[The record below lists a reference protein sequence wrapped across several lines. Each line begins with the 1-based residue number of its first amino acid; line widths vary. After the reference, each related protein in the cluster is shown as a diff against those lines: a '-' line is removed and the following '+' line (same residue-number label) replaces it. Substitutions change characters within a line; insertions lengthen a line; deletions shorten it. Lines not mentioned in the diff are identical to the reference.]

1 MQRTK
6 QVFWA
11 LTLSL
16 GALSSGATH
25 AQHAHHQRAFPSG
38 AAHPH
43 HAWCANVVVPQSR
56 TFRTLEAAPE
66 LTITSVKADILIVDG
81 LATTTLDI
89 ALANG
94 GAQDTEAELLL
105 PVPEGAVVC
114 HFDFEGAATKP
125 TARVLPR
132 EEARESYDAIVAR
145 LKDPA
150 LLEFA
155 GSSLLRSSVFP
166 VPSGRGQR
174 VRVRYEHLLPS
185 EGGRWDY
192 ELPRSES
199 LATGAPW
206 EVTLEVRSARP
217 IADVYSPTHDL
228 PRVEGDARRVKLTAR
243 PGQPMQPGALRV
255 SVLLAD
261 GPLTTTLFTSADPSG
276 QGGWFLLLAGLGEVP
291 ADLELPPRE
300 VTLVLDRSG
309 SMAGEK
315 FDQAKAAAR
324 QVLEGLAFGEAI
336 QIIDY
341 SNSVERFAPTAVIK
355 SRDTLPALR
364 AYIDGLTVG
373 GGTNLDAALGAAL
386 EAPPTPGRLPV
397 VLFLTDGL
405 PTQGETREVAIR
417 GRIEREN
424 VHKRRVF
431 TFGVGNDVNAPL
443 LDALAVGSRAR
454 ASYVRPN
461 EDVERAVADVFEDL
475 SGPVVTDLEV
485 NVENPDGSANTRL
498 VRDLYPQVLP
508 DLFRGDRLV
517 LVGRYLGAAPARF
530 LVSGRRATTATHWTL
545 DYDFARALPR
555 NGFVKRLWAMR
566 RIAALEDTLRRT
578 GADPSALASLRNDP
592 KYAEIVTEMLEL
604 ATHFGVLT
612 DSTAFLALEGTQ
624 LGERETLVAQ
634 TTQRG
639 LDNASCRTGLDGV
652 AMQQNVAIN
661 RDQAWA
667 NYDNALFAANGV
679 RVANPTVQ
687 TVQGRTF
694 FRRGE
699 RWIDGALALSEGEL
713 APQRSVVFGTP
724 EHSALVAELHEQGC
738 AGTLALQGEILLR
751 HRGETVLVT
760 APEK

>member
-1 MQRTK
+1 MQPTK
-6 QVFWA
+6 RVFWA

-16 GALSSGATH
+16 GALSSNAAS
-25 AQHAHHQRAFPSG
+25 AQRAHHPRPFPSA

-56 TFRTLEAAPE
+56 TFRTLAAAPE
-66 LTITSVKADILIVDG
+66 VTITGVKADILIVDG

-89 ALANG
+89 ALSNG

-114 HFDFEGAATKP
+114 HFDFEGAATQP

-132 EEARESYDAIVAR
+132 EEARASYDSIVAR

-155 GSSLLRSSVFP
+155 GSALLRSSVFP
-166 VPSGRGQR
+166 VPPGSGQR

-199 LATGAPW
+199 LAADVKW
-206 EVTLEVRSARP
+206 DVTLEVRSARP

-228 PRVEGDARRVKLTAR
+228 RCVESGAKRVRLTAL
-243 PGQPMQPGALRV
+243 PGEPMQSGPLSVA
-255 SVLLAD
+255 VLLAD

-276 QGGWFLLLAGLGEVP
+276 QGGWFLLLAGLGELPSGV
-291 ADLELPPRE
+291 ELPPRE

-324 QVLEGLAFGEAI
+324 QVLEGLAFGEAL

-341 SNSVERFAPTAVIK
+341 SNEVERFAPTAVIK

-364 AYIDGLTVG
+364 AYLDGLGVG
-373 GGTNLDAALGAAL
+373 GGTNLDAALKAAL
-386 EAPPTPGRLPV
+386 ESPPTPGRLPV

-417 GRIEREN
+417 ARIEREN
-424 VHKRRVF
+424 VHQRRVF

-443 LDALAVGSRAR
+443 LDALAVDSRGR
-454 ASYVRPN
+454 ATYVRPA
-461 EDVERAVADVFEDL
+461 EDVERAVADVFDDL
-475 SGPVVTDLEV
+475 SGPVVTDLELR
-485 NVENPDGSANTRL
+485 VENPDGSANTRL

-517 LVGRYLGAAPARF
+517 LVGRYLGSAPARF
-530 LVSGRRATTATHWTL
+530 LLSGKRAAASTRWTL
-545 DYDFARALPR
+545 DYDFANALPR
-555 NGFVKRLWAMR
+555 NGFVRRLWAMR

-578 GADPSALASLRNDP
+578 GADPRALASLRTDP
-592 KYAEIVTEMLEL
+592 KYAEIVAEMLEL
-604 ATHFGVLT
+604 ATHYGVLT
-612 DSTAFLALEGTQ
+612 DSTAFLALEGTR

-634 TTQRG
+634 ATQSG
-639 LDNASCRTGLDGV
+639 VDNAGCRTGLDGV
-652 AMQQNVAIN
+652 ALQQNVAIN
-661 RDQAWA
+661 RYQTWV
-667 NYDNALFAANGV
+667 NTDNTLYAANGV
-679 RVANPTVQ
+679 RSANPTVQ

-699 RWIDGALALSEGEL
+699 RWIDGALALSEGQLDPERRV
-713 APQRSVVFGTP
+713 AFGSP
-724 EHSALVAELHEQGC
+724 EHHALVAELREQGC
-738 AGTLALQGEILLR
+738 VGQIALQGEILLR
-751 HRGETVLVT
+751 HRGQTVLVT
-760 APEK
+760 PADK